1 MTTKT
6 AHITRARLDRSG
18 RLIRLSS
25 SGKPGAALKPRFDP
39 ARSDHPEAFAPD
51 ADTPLLTRRELR
63 ELKPAEIDDMP
74 DVCSLRRRLNLS
86 QGAFSSLFG
95 IPLGTIKD
103 WEQGRRKPDAPARAY
118 LRVIARDPKAVRRAL
133 RSAAE

>member
-1 MTTKT
+1 LSANGTPGT
-6 AHITRARLDRSG
+6 AV
-18 RLIRLSS
+18 
-25 SGKPGAALKPRFDP
+25 KPRFDP
-39 ARSDHPEAFAPD
+39 ARSNHPDAFAPD

-63 ELKPAEIDDMP
+63 ELKPAEIGDTP

-86 QGAFSSLFG
+86 QGAFSNLFG

-103 WEQGRRKPDAPARAY
+103 WEQSRRKPDAPARAY

-133 RSAAE
+133 GTAAK